1 MKRLKTEDFQMP
13 NIKWGII
20 GPGNIAS
27 AFAHSIKHCE
37 NSDLVSVYGRDQ
49 EKVNA
54 FSSKFNISPYTNFP
68 DFIASKEIDA
78 VYIATPH
85 SSHYFYSIEKN
96 QNYYIQSK

>member
-1 MKRLKTEDFQMP
+1 MP

-49 EKVNA
+49 EKANA
-54 FSSKFNISPYTNFP
+54 FSSKFNIST
-68 DFIASKEIDA
+68 K
-78 VYIATPH
+78 
-85 SSHYFYSIEKN
+85 SIRIPN
-96 QNYYIQSK
+96 D